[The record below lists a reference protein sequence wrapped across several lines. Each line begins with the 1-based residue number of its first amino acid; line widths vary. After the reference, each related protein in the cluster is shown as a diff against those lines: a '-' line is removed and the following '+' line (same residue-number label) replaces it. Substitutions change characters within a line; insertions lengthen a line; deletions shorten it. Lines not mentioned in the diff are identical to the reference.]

1 MRNFILLMETQPP
14 KYKHSP
20 LRKSTIKQNNHL
32 LTSAGS
38 TWFTYITETNLLKE
52 CEVLDNKFIIV
63 NIFVHFVTQL

>member
-20 LRKSTIKQNNHL
+20 QRKSTIEQNNHL

-52 CEVLDNKFIIV
+52 CDNKFIIV